1 MVGDFP
7 VLGDFSV
14 VGDAPVSGEDPAPGE
29 EVPVPAGVSVGV
41 LVLPL
46 PAGVSNGVLV
56 LSLPA
61 GVSVGEE
68 PPPAPPPASPPWQ
81 ADRAVIKPTS
91 STTINFDFTVNILTI
106 FQVFDFC
113 LSLQDI

>member
-7 VLGDFSV
+7 V

-29 EVPVPAGVSVGV
+29 EVPVPAGVSAGV
-41 LVLPL
+41 LVVPP

-56 LSLPA
+56 VPPPA

-68 PPPAPPPASPPWQ
+68 PPPAPPPASPPPCWQ